1 MNDYFGCRAVVALVR
16 WGGASALLF
25 SGARDALDASN
36 VIGNG
41 PAERTGKPVVVV
53 VFLDARRFVSCD
65 PGTVASRGAVSG
77 ASVKANPKV
86 RAGSNDPP
94 QDSTGSQTADLRERQ
109 PASGRSDVIIYLT
122 SV

>member
-53 VFLDARRFVSCD
+53 VFLDARRF
-65 PGTVASRGAVSG
+65 ASLAILGRW
-77 ASVKANPKV
+77 P
-86 RAGSNDPP
+86 RAGQLVVHP
-94 QDSTGSQTADLRERQ
+94 
-109 PASGRSDVIIYLT
+109 
-122 SV
+122 

>member
-1 MNDYFGCRAVVALVR
+1 M
-16 WGGASALLF
+16 
-25 SGARDALDASN
+25 
-36 VIGNG
+36 
-41 PAERTGKPVVVV
+41 VV

-94 QDSTGSQTADLRERQ
+94 QDSLVRRRLTCASVNRPPADRTL
-109 PASGRSDVIIYLT
+109 SFI
-122 SV
+122 